1 MAVKETIYADLLD
14 FLHYTQTPDD
24 STARRI
30 QDEAAAGLEYL
41 KRYFDPDA
49 TYEPGTRGYALLCE
63 YVLRAESGA
72 VSTFE
77 TDFSSDLVGGRVE
90 NDVKAYA
97 EAMGYAED

>member
-1 MAVKETIYADLLD
+1 MAVKETIYENLLD

-49 TYEPGTRGYALLCE
+49 TYDPGTRGYALLWGTS
-63 YVLRAESGA
+63 VRNLKILNHRAFA
-72 VSTFE
+72 V
-77 TDFSSDLVGGRVE
+77 R
-90 NDVKAYA
+90 
-97 EAMGYAED
+97 

>member
-1 MAVKETIYADLLD
+1 MTLKETTYENLLD
-14 FLHYTQTPDD
+14 FLHVTQTPDE

-30 QDEAAAGLEYL
+30 HNEAEAGLEYL

-49 TYEPGTRGYALLCE
+49 TYEPGTRGYTLLCE

-77 TDFSSDLVGGRVE
+77 TDFASDLVGGRVE